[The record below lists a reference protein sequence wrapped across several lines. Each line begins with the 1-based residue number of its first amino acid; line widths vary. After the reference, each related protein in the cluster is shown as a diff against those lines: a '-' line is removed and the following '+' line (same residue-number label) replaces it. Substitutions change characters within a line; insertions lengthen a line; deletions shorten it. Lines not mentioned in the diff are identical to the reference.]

1 MACYRRRSN
10 AAVSQ
15 DSHRP
20 VGGPRLTVGGGLTG
34 RRSRS
39 FVAAKGFLA
48 AAFTSSGRCSNFP
61 GRCNCSPDR
70 CSCYF
75 AAAAPAKR
83 LFKPTGATIRG
94 GVGATIRPKTTIS
107 AAADSQIGS
116 AATTL
121 VLLLIIIL

>member
-1 MACYRRRSN
+1 MACYRRRSI

-61 GRCNCSPDR
+61 GRCNCSSPDR

-94 GVGATIRPKTTIS
+94 GGGATIRPKTTIS
-107 AAADSQIGS
+107 AAADSYIGS
-116 AATTL
+116 AAATL
-121 VLLLIIIL
+121 VLLLIIL